1 VKTLY
6 RNGKIYSMGPEGE
19 TFGNIV
25 VEEGIITEVDA
36 VDAEADEI
44 IDLKGGT
51 MLPGLN
57 DTHMHLVMLGKKL
70 KSLVLYDEDD
80 IDHVKELIGN
90 HRSDREWDLILGYD
104 ENNFENNYRLNR
116 AELDELT
123 DKPTI
128 VARVCQH
135 AGIVNSKALETL
147 GIGKHVENPEGGSYE
162 RDENG
167 ELTGWVYD
175 TAFDQFREAQVDDTV
190 ETVSDDIT
198 QAVKYLYTLGVTGV
212 HTEDMADYGP
222 NDVPLNAYLKTI
234 GKDQLK
240 FRVNLLRH
248 EAVYEEMI
256 EKNPRF
262 KKD

>member
-1 VKTLY
+1 
-6 RNGKIYSMGPEGE
+6 
-19 TFGNIV
+19 
-25 VEEGIITEVDA
+25 
-36 VDAEADEI
+36 
-44 IDLKGGT
+44 
-51 MLPGLN
+51 MLPWIN
-57 DTHMHLVMLGKKL
+57 YTYMHLVMLGKKL

-162 RDENG
+162 RDEN
-167 ELTGWVYD
+167 
-175 TAFDQFREAQVDDTV
+175 
-190 ETVSDDIT
+190 
-198 QAVKYLYTLGVTGV
+198 
-212 HTEDMADYGP
+212 
-222 NDVPLNAYLKTI
+222 
-234 GKDQLK
+234 
-240 FRVNLLRH
+240 
-248 EAVYEEMI
+248 
-256 EKNPRF
+256 
-262 KKD
+262 